1 MADHFDAALP
11 TIQLVFSF
19 LPLAFI
25 DSKRLRLISGRRN
38 LLITSFLGMAFC
50 FFIPVILLA
59 AADLPNG
66 RHAIFDNAT
75 ENGSRSYQAACF
87 AFLILGLIFYSL
99 GVGFIPWLYMAEVAA
114 SPSATMRTASVCI
127 TVAVSYAMGIVM
139 DWVWPYGLIDLG
151 WKFWAVW
158 LVLDVFWAVVV
169 FLLVPET
176 TGKTPEEIDE
186 RFMEGVRWFVTVR
199 DRRVEDGKRGGGVS
213 AATGEGF
220 DGVEMDDDIRRRGV
234 SPDEEQID
242 PPESTMTREELTK

>member
-11 TIQLVFSF
+11 TIQLVFAF

-25 DSKRLRLISGRRN
+25 DSKRLRLLSGRRN
-38 LLITSFLGMAFC
+38 LLIVSFLGMAFC
-50 FFIPVILLA
+50 FFIPVVLLA

-114 SPSATMRTASVCI
+114 SPSATTRTASVCI

-158 LVLDVFWAVVV
+158 LVLDVFWTVVV

-176 TGKTPEEIDE
+176 TGKTLEEIDE
-186 RFMEGVRWFVTVR
+186 RFVEGVTWFVTVR
-199 DRRVEDGKRGGGVS
+199 DRRVEGRKRGGEVS

-220 DGVEMDDDIRRRGV
+220 ESIEMDDDIRRRGV
-234 SPDEEQID
+234 SPDTGETDDLEIHA
-242 PPESTMTREELTK
+242 TREEAGK